1 MSNRPT
7 INKKTQAG
15 SDALVAKPLRKKA
28 ILNLVKISA
37 KEIDASRPSVYKYL
51 LP

>member
-7 INKKTQAG
+7 INKKAG
-15 SDALVAKPLRKKA
+15 NDALIAKPLRKKA
-28 ILNLVKISA
+28 ILNLVKIRA

>member
-1 MSNRPT
+1 MSNQPKT
-7 INKKTQAG
+7 HKKTHAG
-15 SDALVAKPLRKKA
+15 SEALVAKPLRKKA
-28 ILNLVKISA
+28 LLNLVKISA